1 MDARGG
7 RIGVGGDHD
16 DEIPP
21 PPGGGGA
28 SLIVARDGGERDAGD
43 GRARGSGSVAGALV
57 VHERADAGDDAH
69 VSAQR
74 RDGERGSVGGPRE
87 ARDDASA
94 SAPSARL
101 GGIRGDHLVRAEEA
115 LEVVLVAEGSDDAT
129 GRDSELGAARGG
141 GEAWAGGVVVVR
153 ADGARGC
160 RADRGRYE
168 AARGGRRAAGET
180 KRAAG

>member
-1 MDARGG
+1 MSPERTRMARADPSAAHERRAQREGW
-7 RIGVGGDHD
+7 IGVG
-16 DEIPP
+16 
-21 PPGGGGA
+21 A
-28 SLIVARDGGERDAGD
+28 GE
-43 GRARGSGSVAGALV
+43 GAL
-57 VHERADAGDDAH
+57 EC
-69 VSAQR
+69 
-74 RDGERGSVGGPRE
+74 
-87 ARDDASA
+87 
-94 SAPSARL
+94 
-101 GGIRGDHLVRAEEA
+101 AEEA

-168 AARGGRRAAGET
+168 AARGERRAAGET